1 VPEDFALAPQQE
13 DEGQAIEPR
22 YLLPVIPWILV
33 NGASGIAT
41 GFSTT
46 VPPHD
51 PRAVVAAVRA
61 AVLRSAG
68 TGGPEAAGTPLHMHV
83 RGFTGTVGV
92 EAARYTTETTVETVA
107 RGHVV
112 TELPVG
118 VWTEAYK
125 ETLEKLV
132 EMKRARSFVDESTD
146 TEVRFVVTGSTA
158 AALRVT
164 RHVSRRNMHA
174 LDASGALRLWESA
187 EQIVDYFVE
196 HRAPFYARRHE
207 ARTAKLEDTIARR
220 VRTLRVCER
229 VASGDVSVLLG
240 GTNGPPGPDGS
251 PNVTTN
257 GPDDDDDELD
267 VPLRACTP
275 ARRAALATQIETLRE
290 ELARHVA
297 SSPTDAWIADLDA
310 LDACLAR
317 TL

>member
-1 VPEDFALAPQQE
+1 
-13 DEGQAIEPR
+13 
-22 YLLPVIPWILV
+22 
-33 NGASGIAT
+33 
-41 GFSTT
+41 
-46 VPPHD
+46 
-51 PRAVVAAVRA
+51 
-61 AVLRSAG
+61 
-68 TGGPEAAGTPLHMHV
+68 MHV

-207 ARTAKLEDTIARR
+207 ARTAKLEDTIARK

-240 GTNGPPGPDGS
+240 GTNGTNGTSG
-251 PNVTTN
+251 TN
-257 GPDDDDDELD
+257 GPNGTNGTNGPHGPNGTNGTNGPNGPEDDDELD

-275 ARRAALATQIETLRE
+275 ARRAALAAQIETLRE
-290 ELARHVA
+290 ELALHIA

-310 LDACLAR
+310 LDACLAK